1 MKILS
6 TIFGSALE
14 KVSDVVDKFVMTKEE
29 KHKSRVEIE
38 KIFLEAE
45 NEMQRNVTERWN
57 ADASSDS
64 WLSKN
69 IRPLV
74 LLFLIV
80 STVLIIFIDSGQ
92 LQFIVAESWIDL
104 LQITLITVI
113 GAYFGG
119 RSVEKFQSISK
130 K

>member
-1 MKILS
+1 MTNLS
-6 TIFGSALE
+6 LR
-14 KVSDVVDKFVMTKEE
+14 E

-45 NEMQRNVTERWN
+45 NEMQRNVTERWK

-119 RSVEKFQSISK
+119 VQLKSFKAFLKSNGK
-130 K
+130 KKKVFCCSLYRKA

>member
-45 NEMQRNVTERWN
+45 NEMQRNVSERWK

>member
-1 MKILS
+1 MKILNK
-6 TIFGSALE
+6 IFGGALE
-14 KVSDVVDKFVMTKEE
+14 KVSDFVDKFVMTKEE
-29 KHKSRVEIE
+29 KHAARVEIE
-38 KIFLEAE
+38 KVFIEAE
-45 NEMQRNVTERWN
+45 NETQRNVTERWK

-74 LLFLIV
+74 LLFLII
-80 STVLIIFIDSGQ
+80 STVIIIFIDSGQ
-92 LQFIVAESWIDL
+92 LQFTVADSWIDL

>member
-45 NEMQRNVTERWN
+45 NEMQRNVSERWK

-74 LLFLIV
+74 LLFLII

>member
-1 MKILS
+1 MKILNK
-6 TIFGSALE
+6 IFGGALE

-45 NEMQRNVTERWN
+45 NEMQRNVTERLK

-74 LLFLIV
+74 LLFLII
-80 STVLIIFIDSGQ
+80 STVIIIFIDSGQ
-92 LQFIVAESWIDL
+92 LQFTVADSWIDL

>member
-45 NEMQRNVTERWN
+45 NEMQRNVTERWK

-74 LLFLIV
+74 LLFLII

>member
-1 MKILS
+1 MKILNK
-6 TIFGSALE
+6 IFGGALE

-29 KHKSRVEIE
+29 KHAARVEIE
-38 KIFLEAE
+38 KIFIEAE
-45 NEMQRNVTERWN
+45 NETQRNVPERWK

-74 LLFLIV
+74 LLFLII
-80 STVLIIFIDSGQ
+80 STVIIIFIDSGQ
-92 LQFIVAESWIDL
+92 LQFTVADSWVDL

>member
-45 NEMQRNVTERWN
+45 NEMQRNVTERWK

-74 LLFLIV
+74 LLFLNV

>member
-45 NEMQRNVTERWN
+45 NEMQRNVTERWK

>member
-45 NEMQRNVTERWN
+45 NEMQRNVAERWK